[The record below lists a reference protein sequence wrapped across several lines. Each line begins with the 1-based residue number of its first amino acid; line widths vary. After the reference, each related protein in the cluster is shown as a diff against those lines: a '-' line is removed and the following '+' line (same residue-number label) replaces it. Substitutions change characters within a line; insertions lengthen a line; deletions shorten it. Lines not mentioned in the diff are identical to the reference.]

1 MPRSANMAL
10 HPDMELELVHP
21 YAMAGAERSAC
32 DVSRGIGYPYQIF
45 TDFYRFFR
53 LSWETSILKNYHEF
67 EVSKS
72 KTFSNC
78 CTREYCIFNEVIPL
92 EVE

>member
-53 LSWETSILKNYHEF
+53 LSWETSTLKNYHSQDSEHSGSRIIEF
-67 EVSKS
+67 SSKIA
-72 KTFSNC
+72 TC
-78 CTREYCIFNEVIPL
+78 L
-92 EVE
+92 MW